1 MNTQQ
6 LSIVHRLPQS
16 YRWLAGFAGSRV
28 EPIPQNGAQNENS
41 LVALKL
47 LSPDGEKAWPVMHA
61 QPGVKRHRSRL
72 FRAGCEGEPLFVN
85 LQDEFAATCRL
96 KNFGVAIAEPF
107 SGNNLS
113 DRQLSASKAVYSCRG
128 ALKTDLHRPV
138 RPPLPDAAPS
148 PGDTAPAPR
157 LNHG

>member
-47 LSPDGEKAWPVMHA
+47 LSPDGEKAWPVMHKLSQA
-61 QPGVKRHRSRL
+61 LSDIEVDCSVL
-72 FRAGCEGEPLFVN
+72 ECEGEP
-85 LQDEFAATCRL
+85 C
-96 KNFGVAIAEPF
+96 
-107 SGNNLS
+107 
-113 DRQLSASKAVYSCRG
+113 
-128 ALKTDLHRPV
+128 
-138 RPPLPDAAPS
+138 
-148 PGDTAPAPR
+148 
-157 LNHG
+157 